1 MCEALALERAEGRSE
16 GRAEGRMEMAKEAA
30 ASLFFQGLSY
40 ETVFNAFRNVLEK
53 EELLQIQHDAKKDI
67 EGFNRWHICARH

>member
-1 MCEALALERAEGRSE
+1 MCEALALERAE

-30 ASLFFQGLSY
+30 ASLFFQGSSY
-40 ETVFNAFRNVLEK
+40 ETVFNAFRNVLGK

-67 EGFNRWHICARH
+67 EMFK